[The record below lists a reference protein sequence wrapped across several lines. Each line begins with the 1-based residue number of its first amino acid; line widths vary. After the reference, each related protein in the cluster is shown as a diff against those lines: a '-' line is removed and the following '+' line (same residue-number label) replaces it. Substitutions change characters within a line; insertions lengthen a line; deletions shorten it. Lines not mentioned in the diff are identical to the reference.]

1 MGNTCCQQWPNSW
14 MISLVSPRIFLA
26 MTCTMES
33 LGPPRNLMVR
43 WGKLKTCL
51 KLFGLKIVNK
61 KSVGVWVLHCLS
73 PRKDYTASEND
84 VIMLLKEVTSSPEL
98 SQQPLVFFPHDLL
111 KLLSKP
117 ISSAPRNALAERA
130 CKELLA

>member
-1 MGNTCCQQWPNSW
+1 
-14 MISLVSPRIFLA
+14 
-26 MTCTMES
+26 
-33 LGPPRNLMVR
+33 MVR
-43 WGKLKTCL
+43 WGVTKIENMFET
-51 KLFGLKIVNK
+51 FRIEIVNK